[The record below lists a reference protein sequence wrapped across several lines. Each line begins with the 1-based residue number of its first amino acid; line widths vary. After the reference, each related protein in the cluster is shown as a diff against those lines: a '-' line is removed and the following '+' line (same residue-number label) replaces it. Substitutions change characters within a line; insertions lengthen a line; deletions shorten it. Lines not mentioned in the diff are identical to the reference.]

1 MQVDFSR
8 NHFELFGL
16 PIQFNLDNPALEQ
29 TYRVLQS
36 QVHPDRFANLSQAE
50 QRASMQWSTRINEAY
65 QTLRSPLKR
74 AQYLLQLQ
82 GIDALAEQN
91 TTMPGD
97 FLMQQIEWREAIQTA
112 RHTADAAALQSLE
125 DELNHSARTLRDGLT
140 RQLDIEHDYP
150 RAAEAVRKL
159 KFMDKLVEE
168 IHDAFEALD
177 S

>member
-16 PIQFNLDNPALEQ
+16 PARFELDGAALDQ
-29 TYRVLQS
+29 TYRALQS

-74 AQYLLQLQ
+74 AQYVLQLQ

-91 TTMPGD
+91 TSMPGD

-112 RHTADAAALQSLE
+112 RSHADAAALQSLE
-125 DELNHSARTLRDGLT
+125 NELNQNASSLRDGFT
-140 RQLDIEHDYP
+140 RQLDVEHDYP
-150 RAAEAVRKL
+150 RATEAVRKL
-159 KFMDKLVEE
+159 KFMDRLVEE
-168 IHDAFEALD
+168 IHDAFEAID
-177 S
+177 N